1 LIVNPYL
8 IPISLSPPGRG
19 KGEPCFL
26 GPSHFRGH
34 PIIPLSRKKLFKEK
48 SIDRKPAF
56 FG

>member
-1 LIVNPYL
+1 LETWNEI
-8 IPISLSPPGRG
+8 G
-19 KGEPCFL
+19 
-26 GPSHFRGH
+26 GH

>member
-1 LIVNPYL
+1 VRGRNAAGKKGKHIVA
-8 IPISLSPPGRG
+8 RRAV
-19 KGEPCFL
+19 K
-26 GPSHFRGH
+26 GH

>member
-1 LIVNPYL
+1 MVV
-8 IPISLSPPGRG
+8 IPAKAGIQWN
-19 KGEPCFL
+19 
-26 GPSHFRGH
+26 RGH

>member
-1 LIVNPYL
+1 MPA
-8 IPISLSPPGRG
+8 ISRNFESDQ
-19 KGEPCFL
+19 
-26 GPSHFRGH
+26 FRGH